1 LEDGRLVKLAE
12 PFSYIDPDEK
22 SWEVPAG
29 ATVDGASI
37 PRALWTLI
45 GGPFEDKYRNASIIH
60 DWYCDVRSRPWK
72 DTHRVF
78 YHAMITS
85 SVPIAQAK
93 LLFAGV
99 YWGGPRWSQTVV
111 ENIVLATTRTLGF
124 VSSFAPEPMF
134 ETVRRRMWR
143 VSEYSFD
150 DSQLDLLQESVKDGD
165 ESLESIE
172 SSIDLQLESM
182 EPEVRDE
189 PLA

>member
-1 LEDGRLVKLAE
+1 M
-12 PFSYIDPDEK
+12 
-22 SWEVPAG
+22 
-29 ATVDGASI
+29 DGASI